1 LLFVDRLLHVFY
13 TYGVE
18 VVNFHFVTTVGFFFF
33 FFVRN
38 TPTEWFFNPLTLH
51 SNWFLQGKEVLFELN
66 LLGFLAWNCKWIQ
79 QPAYKV
85 ILMKKL
91 PDLYAV
97 SGRI

>member
-1 LLFVDRLLHVFY
+1 VFY

-33 FFVRN
+33 FFFFLSN
-38 TPTEWFFNPLTLH
+38 TTTNLLMKPQTLH